1 MNYLMKSIYTVEH
14 LNSFPLECPAYARDI
29 LVFER
34 SFRFVSA
41 FGPKPE
47 EEKEAEPPEPFE
59 YTED

>member
-1 MNYLMKSIYTVEH
+1 MKLIQPAERV
-14 LNSFPLECPAYARDI
+14 NSLLLEYRACAQEVYDLRGG
-29 LVFER
+29 
-34 SFRFVSA
+34 FRFVSA

>member
-1 MNYLMKSIYTVEH
+1 MQREFKVSKH
-14 LNSFPLECPAYARDI
+14 
-29 LVFER
+29 
-34 SFRFVSA
+34 FRFVSA